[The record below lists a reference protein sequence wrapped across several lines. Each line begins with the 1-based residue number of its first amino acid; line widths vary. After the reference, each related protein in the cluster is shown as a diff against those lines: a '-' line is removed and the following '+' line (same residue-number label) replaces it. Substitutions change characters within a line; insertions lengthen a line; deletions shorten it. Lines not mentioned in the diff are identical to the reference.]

1 MKLGTATKK
10 YSFFVRKFGIRC
22 YRRLKRNVSSGL
34 ENVSKSPSGFFRTRQ
49 DFRIVRSKRFDYERG
64 DNEKRGTLE
73 GIVQNFFLNF

>member
-1 MKLGTATKK
+1 MELGTATKR
-10 YSFFVRKFGIRC
+10 YSFFVREFDIRC
-22 YRRLKRNVSSGL
+22 YHRRLERNVSGF
-34 ENVSKSPSGFFRTRQ
+34 ENVTKSPSGLFRTRE

>member
-1 MKLGTATKK
+1 MELGTATKK

-22 YRRLKRNVSSGL
+22 YRRLERNVSSGL
-34 ENVSKSPSGFFRTRQ
+34 ENVTKSPSGFFRTRQ